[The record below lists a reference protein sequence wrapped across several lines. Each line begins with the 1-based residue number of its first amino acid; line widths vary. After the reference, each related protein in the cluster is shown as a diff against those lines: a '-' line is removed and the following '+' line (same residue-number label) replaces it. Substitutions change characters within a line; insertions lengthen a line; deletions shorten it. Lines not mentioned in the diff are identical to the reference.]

1 MLPFLERKLSE
12 ICSRK
17 CNRSI
22 LRPQV
27 FGKKNWWAVQDS
39 NLRPPACTSAVIHL
53 RAINGKATGQRYEW
67 KPNDP
72 FLKKLP
78 ELIKA
83 QEEKEQAAKKKA

>member
-1 MLPFLERKLSE
+1 MASKTKSDAKATEPEPDMLHTSDVAKILHIDAKVLRK
-12 ICSRK
+12 
-17 CNRSI
+17 
-22 LRPQV
+22 
-27 FGKKNWWAVQDS
+27 
-39 NLRPPACTSAVIHL
+39 HL

-78 ELIKA
+78 DLVKA

>member
-1 MLPFLERKLSE
+1 MTSKKTTDAKTTKPEPEMLHTSDVAAMLKIDGKVLRK
-12 ICSRK
+12 
-17 CNRSI
+17 
-22 LRPQV
+22 
-27 FGKKNWWAVQDS
+27 
-39 NLRPPACTSAVIHL
+39 HL

-83 QEEKEQAAKKKA
+83 QEEKDQAAKKKA